1 MFHKPNTITL
11 NRKRVG
17 SGAACEIWLYIQAK
31 ALYLQKESEDMHS
44 DTMKAYTQKQNKK
57 NKLNLI
63 RRENDEKVSMSALWL
78 DL

>member
-1 MFHKPNTITL
+1 
-11 NRKRVG
+11 
-17 SGAACEIWLYIQAK
+17 
-31 ALYLQKESEDMHS
+31 MHS